1 MSRASEHLFDRLR
14 VMRPAG
20 GDRFSWQLRRSNN
33 ERLRSAKL
41 HVVAV
46 SSWDPD
52 EWETHAVAM
61 LCHHFGVDKVV
72 PVPDD
77 DQGDRGL
84 DAFTVDGI
92 GYQCY
97 APEGEPLAPSKRAA
111 LQKGKITTDLKKLY
125 TNREKLA
132 AILGTVKLHTWVLLS
147 PVHKSASVIEHC
159 NTRALEV
166 LTWGLEFIA
175 PGFKVQIHS
184 TETYLRAHAFI
195 TQTEAYGSF
204 LTAPPDY
211 EVIGADFGAV
221 TSPQIETMDGKLAKL
236 AGLKDDA
243 RRRTHR
249 ALLLERQL
257 GGDVVLDRI
266 RSRAPDVASHY
277 DSMMDAA
284 RAEMI
289 FAAASAQPAAEYYQD
304 VRTSLVERFRRDP
317 LLSEENAEFFADK
330 CITDWLEQCPLDFEE
345 SA

>member
-1 MSRASEHLFDRLR
+1 
-14 VMRPAG
+14 
-20 GDRFSWQLRRSNN
+20 
-33 ERLRSAKL
+33 
-41 HVVAV
+41 
-46 SSWDPD
+46 
-52 EWETHAVAM
+52 M
-61 LCHHFGVDKVV
+61 LGHHFGVDRVV
-72 PVPDD
+72 AVPDD
-77 DQGDRGL
+77 DKGDGGL

-111 LQKGKITTDLKKLY
+111 LQKAKITTDLKKLD

-132 AILGTVKLHTWVLLS
+132 AILGSVKLHAWVLLT

-159 NTRALEV
+159 NAKAAEV
-166 LTWGLEFIA
+166 LSWGLGFIES
-175 PGFKVQIHS
+175 GFTVLIHS
-184 TETYLRAHAFI
+184 TDTYLRAHAFI
-195 TQTEAYGSF
+195 TQTEEYGNF
-204 LTAPPDY
+204 LKAPPEY

-236 AGLKDDA
+236 ARLKDDA

-257 GGDVVLDRI
+257 GGNVVLDRI
-266 RSRAPDVASHY
+266 RDRAPDVASHY

-284 RAEMI
+284 RAEMV

-304 VRTSLVERFRRDP
+304 VRTNLVERFRRDP
-317 LLSEENAEFFADK
+317 YLSEENAEFFADK
-330 CITDWLEQCPLDFEE
+330 CITDWLEQCPLDFED

>member
-1 MSRASEHLFDRLR
+1 
-14 VMRPAG
+14 MRPTG
-20 GDRFSWQLRRSNN
+20 GDRFSWHLRRSND
-33 ERLRSAKL
+33 ERFRSAKL
-41 HVVAV
+41 HVVATF
-46 SSWDPD
+46 SWDPD

-97 APEGEPLAPSKRAA
+97 APEGEPLAPSKRAV
-111 LQKGKITTDLKKLY
+111 LQKGKITTDLKKLD
-125 TNREKLA
+125 TNREKLP
-132 AILGTVKLHTWVLLS
+132 AILGTVHLHTWVLLT
-147 PVHKSASVIEHC
+147 PEHKSAAVIEHC
-159 NTRALEV
+159 NTKAAEV
-166 LTWGLEFIA
+166 LTWGLEFIE

-184 TETYLRAHAFI
+184 TETYLKAHAFI
-195 TQTEAYGSF
+195 TQTEEYGSF

-266 RSRAPDVASHY
+266 RDRAPDVASHY

-289 FAAASAQPAAEYYQD
+289 FAAVSAQPATEYYQD

-317 LLSEENAEFFADK
+317 YLSEENAEFFADK

>member
-1 MSRASEHLFDRLR
+1 
-14 VMRPAG
+14 
-20 GDRFSWQLRRSNN
+20 
-33 ERLRSAKL
+33 
-41 HVVAV
+41 
-46 SSWDPD
+46 
-52 EWETHAVAM
+52 M
-61 LCHHFGVDKVV
+61 LCYHFGVDKVV

-77 DQGDRGL
+77 DHGDRGL

-97 APEGEPLAPSKRAA
+97 APEGEPLAPSKRAL
-111 LQKGKITTDLKKLY
+111 LQKNKITKDLKKLDS
-125 TNREKLA
+125 NREQVA

-147 PVHKSASVIEHC
+147 PEHRSASVIEHC
-159 NTRALEV
+159 NAKAAEV
-166 LTWGLEFIA
+166 LTWGLDFIE

-195 TQTEAYGSF
+195 VQTEAYGSF

-211 EVIGADFGAV
+211 QVVGADFGAV

-266 RSRAPDVASHY
+266 RDRAPDVASHY

-289 FAAASAQPAAEYYQD
+289 FATASERPAAQYYQD
-304 VRTSLVERFRRDP
+304 VRTSLVERFKRDP
-317 LLSEENAEFFADK
+317 HLSEENAEFFAYK